1 MLGTPVDEGT
11 RSLYDVACSC
21 CEYVVSVSLSV
32 VSSCS
37 IVVLVEFDGTVENF
51 LPVDNTEATD
61 AVDDIC
67 WLFSDFGNISV
78 ENEVWG
84 LVLTGGSVDAV
95 DSEGGPF
102 VDTVCGPNFV
112 VSLGEFEKL
121 AVLAKDG

>member
-21 CEYVVSVSLSV
+21 CEYVV
-32 VSSCS
+32 CS
-37 IVVLVEFDGTVENF
+37 IVVLVEFDGTVEIF

-84 LVLTGGSVDAV
+84 LVLTGGSVEAV